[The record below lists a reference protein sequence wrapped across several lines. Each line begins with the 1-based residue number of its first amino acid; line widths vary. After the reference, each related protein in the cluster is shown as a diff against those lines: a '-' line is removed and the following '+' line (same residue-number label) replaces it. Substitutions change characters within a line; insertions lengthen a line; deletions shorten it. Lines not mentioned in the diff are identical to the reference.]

1 MTLDRLL
8 FDAGRMA
15 ATAIAAA
22 IGGGVANA
30 AGIPLGFLIGAMFA
44 TAALSL
50 FNLPVAVVPNSR
62 QAAQGLIGIGA
73 GLRLTPDVAER
84 LAGLFPVMLASAF
97 ALILAACLISLAIN
111 RLTRLDPDT
120 AFFMSL
126 PGGIAEMAVLSERY
140 GGVPGLVSI
149 GQFLRILFVTLTI
162 PQIVFAFGRDGAVQ
176 PEVPAPHAEVLWLPL
191 IVLCI
196 AAIVLARLLSGKRV
210 PNAWLLSGII
220 AGAGAA
226 LFEWHTA
233 VPLEGLELAQIF
245 IGISLGARC
254 TRAVFRDG
262 YRFLPAN
269 LAGTA
274 TLVAFSTALAFII
287 GRAFDID
294 TISLVLALAPGGIA
308 EMSLVS
314 GQIGADTVLVVAFH
328 LVRVV
333 MVLSLAVLLRRI
345 FLPKERDG

>member
-1 MTLDRLL
+1 MTRERL
-8 FDAGRMA
+8 FFNAGRMLM
-15 ATAIAAA
+15 TAVVAA
-22 IGGGVANA
+22 IGGGIATA
-30 AGIPLGFLIGAMFA
+30 LGIPLGFLIGAMIA

-50 FNLPVAVVPNSR
+50 FKLPVAVVPNSR

-73 GLRLTPDVAER
+73 GLRLTPEVAER
-84 LAGLFPVMLASAF
+84 LAGLFPVMLVSAF
-97 ALILAACLISLAIN
+97 ALILAACFISLAIA

-162 PQIVFAFGRDGAVQ
+162 PQIVFALGRDGAVM
-176 PEVPAPHAEVLWLPL
+176 PEIVAAHAEVVVLPL
-191 IVLCI
+191 VTLC
-196 AAIVLARLLSGKRV
+196 AAATLLALGLSKRRI

-220 AGAGAA
+220 AGAIAA

-233 VPLEGLELAQIF
+233 VPVEGLELAQIF

-269 LAGTA
+269 IAGTA
-274 TLVAFSTALAFII
+274 ALVSISTLLAFAI
-287 GRAFDID
+287 GRIFDID
-294 TISLVLALAPGGIA
+294 AISLILALAPGGIA

-333 MVLSLAVLLRRI
+333 MVLSLAVILRRI
-345 FLPKERDG
+345 FTAR